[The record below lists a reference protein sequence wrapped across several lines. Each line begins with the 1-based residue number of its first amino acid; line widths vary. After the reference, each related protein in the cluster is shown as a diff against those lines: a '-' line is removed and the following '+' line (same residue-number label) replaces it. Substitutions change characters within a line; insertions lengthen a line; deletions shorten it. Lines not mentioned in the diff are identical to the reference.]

1 MSSFNVC
8 SRSNLKKTSF
18 LLMKKSDIFYAKIL
32 LFGEYSVILNS
43 KGLIIPYSHFRGE
56 LATLNKDRYTDFE
69 FAKRSNKQLLEY
81 ANELWKL
88 QKASKLN
95 VKIDVAAFIEDVNNG
110 LYFESTIPQGFGL
123 GSSAALVASVY
134 SKYANEKIN
143 SRRQISSEEILK
155 LKNDFAELEAF
166 FHGTSSGV
174 DPLNSYIKYP
184 VLIKGNNQFETVGI
198 PRNENGQDNA
208 IFLLDTGKSRKTGP
222 LVKLFLEKS
231 KDKNYDKAIRQ
242 KLIPINNQ
250 CIDSLINGDLD
261 RFRNSLKQL
270 SEFQLNY
277 FSEMIPESCRSS
289 WETGLNDD
297 SYYLKLC
304 GAGGGGFVLGF
315 TYEFDKVK
323 IKLGENGKKFIPV
336 YRSNGR

>member
-1 MSSFNVC
+1 
-8 SRSNLKKTSF
+8 
-18 LLMKKSDIFYAKIL
+18 MKKSDIFYAKIL
-32 LFGEYSVILNS
+32 LFGEYSVIKNS
-43 KGLIIPYSHFRGE
+43 MGLIIPYSHFRGE

-69 FAKRSNKQLLEY
+69 FAKKSNKQLGEY
-81 ANELWKL
+81 AHEL
-88 QKASKLN
+88 QKLKKSSKLK
-95 VKIDVAAFIEDVNNG
+95 VSIDIDAFITDIHKG

-134 SKYANEKIN
+134 SKYAVKKIK
-143 SRRQISSEEILK
+143 SRRQVSSDEILN
-155 LKNDFAELEAF
+155 LKSHFSELEAF

-208 IFLLDTGKSRKTGP
+208 IFLLNTGKSRKTEP
-222 LVKLFLEKS
+222 LVKLFLEKL

-250 CIDSLINGDLD
+250 CIKSLIKGDLD
-261 RFRNSLKQL
+261 QFRNSLKEL
-270 SEFQLNY
+270 SEFQLGY
-277 FSEMIPESCRSS
+277 FQEMIPESCRNS
-289 WETGLNDD
+289 WEKGLNDD

-315 TYEFDKVK
+315 TNEFDKVK
-323 IKLGENGKKFIPV
+323 TELGKNGKPFIPV
-336 YRSNGR
+336 YRSNGK

>member
-1 MSSFNVC
+1 
-8 SRSNLKKTSF
+8 
-18 LLMKKSDIFYAKIL
+18 MKRKSDIFYAKIL
-32 LFGEYSVILNS
+32 LFGEYSVIYNS
-43 KGLIIPYSHFRGE
+43 MGLIIPYSHFRGE
-56 LATLNKDRYTDFE
+56 LAFLNRDRYTDFE
-69 FAKRSNKQLLEY
+69 FAKQSNKQLKDY
-81 ANELWKL
+81 GAELQELKKSAKL
-88 QKASKLN
+88 QVN
-95 VKIDVAAFIEDVNNG
+95 INIEAFVNDINKG

-134 SKYANEKIN
+134 SKYAKEKIK
-143 SRRQISSEEILK
+143 SRRHISSKEILK

-184 VLIKGNNQFETVGI
+184 VLIKGKNQFETVGI

-208 IFLLDTGKSRKTGP
+208 IFLLNTGKSRKTGL

-231 KDKNYDKAIRQ
+231 KDEKYDKAIRQ

-250 CIDSLINGDLD
+250 CIESLIKGDLNE
-261 RFRNSLKQL
+261 FRVFLKKL
-270 SEFQLNY
+270 SEFQLEY
-277 FSEMIPESCRSS
+277 FQEMIPESCKNS

-315 TYEFDKVK
+315 TNE
-323 IKLGENGKKFIPV
+323 
-336 YRSNGR
+336 